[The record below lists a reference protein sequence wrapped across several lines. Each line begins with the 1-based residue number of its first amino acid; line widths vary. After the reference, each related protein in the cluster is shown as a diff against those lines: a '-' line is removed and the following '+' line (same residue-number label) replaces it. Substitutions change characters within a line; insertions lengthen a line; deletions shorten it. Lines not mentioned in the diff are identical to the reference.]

1 MISFSAKPSDVSR
14 PLITESSSVR
24 STARVLLF
32 PRTLLCL
39 GALLFSGVATAQ
51 SASSPTAVPG
61 GAFPY
66 RLSKNGSV
74 VLDGTSSTAPTG
86 RIKAYDWDINGDGK
100 FGDLKG
106 AEPTLTWAAF
116 RLPTGSRTIAL
127 RVTDTAGRSHTA
139 TAPLIVSES
148 RLAVHHPF
156 RMAAESAV
164 GPGLPAVGPDGR
176 LYGTTR
182 AGGKDGG
189 GTLWRVDANGGGF
202 VVLRRFDFMTDGN
215 PGESRLVMGADGT
228 VYSVTEVGGRYG
240 GGTLWRAN
248 LDGTGFMV
256 LHDFDP
262 TVDGYG
268 AGSAALGTDG
278 RLYGVS
284 NAGGARQA
292 GTVWRSNA
300 DGSAFTV
307 LRTMAAADGS
317 APTGAVVPGSD
328 GFLYGTSAAGGTQ
341 GGGTIW
347 RIKTDGSGFAVLRHL
362 RASEG
367 MRPAAALVVGSDRRL
382 YGLALDGGSADDGT
396 AWRIN
401 ADGSGFAVLHHFKA
415 KTEGAHPAAL
425 VFGQDGQLYGT
436 AGRGDAN
443 DPGTLWRMKPDGSG
457 FRVIVQSRDGV
468 TPAGLVLGAD
478 GKFYGVGASLDS
490 PDVAEGILWRVATNG
505 RGLEV
510 VHAFAAADNGRVPY
524 GPLLF
529 AGDYVYGMTAEGGRH
544 GGGNVWRMKRDG
556 SGFAVLH
563 DFDAATDGSRGTFT
577 LGPGG
582 TLLGATSSGG
592 RNGYGALWRINRDGR
607 RFAVQRHLA
616 GASDGA
622 YPSSASV
629 IGSHDW
635 MFGVTEQGGANGE
648 GVLWRSKTDG
658 RRFAVLRHFAAENDG
673 GAPVGVVI
681 GADGRLYGA
690 TLTGGSGNAGTLWRM
705 TQDGTQFE
713 VLRHFETWADGSSLV
728 GSLAVAADGRIYGCH
743 AGGGAA
749 GFGTLWRV
757 NRDGGGFTVVHGF
770 EATDDTT
777 GPVGSPVFGRDGRIY
792 GATVSP
798 EGDPV
803 GFGSLWRIKPDGSGF
818 EIIEVGASLSGSVL
832 EQGEIRMGPDG
843 RLYGCASA
851 GAAVLGTIYSW
862 AE

>member
-1 MISFSAKPSDVSR
+1 M
-14 PLITESSSVR
+14 
-24 STARVLLF
+24 
-32 PRTLLCL
+32 
-39 GALLFSGVATAQ
+39 
-51 SASSPTAVPG
+51 
-61 GAFPY
+61 
-66 RLSKNGSV
+66 SKNGSV
-74 VLDGTSSTAPTG
+74 VLDGTSSTSPTG
-86 RIKAYDWDINGDGK
+86 GIKAYEWDINADGK

-116 RLPTGSRTIAL
+116 PLPTGSRTIAL

-139 TAPLIVSES
+139 TAQLIVSES
-148 RLAVHHPF
+148 KLATHHPF
-156 RMAAESAV
+156 RMAADSAV

-176 LYGTTR
+176 FYGTTR
-182 AGGKDGG
+182 SGGKDGG
-189 GTLWRVDANGGGF
+189 GTLWRMDANGGDF

-215 PGESRLVMGADGT
+215 PGEGRLVFGADKT
-228 VYSVTEVGGRYG
+228 VYGVTDVGGRYG

-248 LDGTGFMV
+248 LDGTGFGV
-256 LHDFDP
+256 LHGFALS
-262 TVDGYG
+262 TEGYG
-268 AGSAALGTDG
+268 AGTPALGADG

-284 NAGGARQA
+284 NAGGAQQA

-307 LRTMAAADGS
+307 LRTMTAADGS
-317 APTGAVVPGSD
+317 AQTGAVVLGTD
-328 GFLYGTSAAGGTQ
+328 GFVYGTSAAGGTQ

-347 RIKTDGSGFAVLRHL
+347 RIKTDGGGFAVLRHL

-367 MRPAAALVVGSDRRL
+367 VRPAAALVLGSDQKL
-382 YGLALDGGSADDGT
+382 YGLALDGGAANQGT

-401 ADGSGFAVLHHFKA
+401 RDGTGFAVLHHFRA

-425 VFGQDGQLYGT
+425 LFGTDGQLYGT
-436 AGRGDAN
+436 AGSGGAN
-443 DPGTLWRMKPDGSG
+443 DPGTLWRMKSDGSA
-457 FRVIVQSRDGV
+457 FRVLSQSTDGV

-490 PDVAEGILWRVATNG
+490 PDVADGILWRVAANG
-505 RGLEV
+505 KGLEV
-510 VHAFAAADNGRVPY
+510 VHAFAAVNNGRVPY

-529 AGDYVYGMTAEGGRH
+529 ADDYVYGMTAEGGRH
-544 GGGNVWRMKRDG
+544 GDGNVWRMKRDG

-582 TLLGATSSGG
+582 TLLGATSAGG
-592 RNGYGALWRINRDGR
+592 RNGHGTLWRMNRDGR
-607 RFAVQRHLA
+607 RFAVQRHLE

-629 IGSHDW
+629 IGADDW
-635 MFGVTEQGGANGE
+635 MFGVTEQGGANGD
-648 GVLWRSKTDG
+648 GVLWRAKADG
-658 RRFAVLRHFAAENDG
+658 RRFTVLRHFTAASDG
-673 GAPVGVVI
+673 ASPVGVVV

-690 TLTGGSGNAGTLWRM
+690 ALAGGSGNAGTLWRM
-705 TQDGTQFE
+705 KQDGTQFE
-713 VLRHFETWADGSSLV
+713 VLRHFETWTDGTSLV
-728 GSLAVAADGRIYGCH
+728 GSLTVAADGRLYGCH
-743 AGGGAA
+743 AGGGVA

-757 NRDGGGFTVVHGF
+757 NRDGGGFAVLHHFDG
-770 EATDDTT
+770 TDDTT
-777 GPVGSPVFGRDGRIY
+777 GPVGSPIFGRDGRVY

-818 EIIEVGASLSGSVL
+818 EIVDVGVALSGSVL
-832 EQGEIRMGPDG
+832 EQGELRLGPDG
-843 RLYGCASA
+843 RFYGCASA
-851 GAAVLGTIYSW
+851 GSAVLGTIYSW